1 MKTTLSVI
9 IASLLLITGTRVL
22 ASGKGPK
29 NNPPKQYAIS
39 GVILDTD
46 SNEKLA
52 GVTIRFADSDK
63 KVYTDSNGGFTL
75 DGLAPGTYKLKIN
88 CISYKD
94 KEISVKVIK
103 SQEEKLTVQLNPI
116 EP

>member
-9 IASLLLITGTRVL
+9 IVSLLLITGTCVL
-22 ASGKGPK
+22 ASEKGPK
-29 NNPPKQYAIS
+29 NNPSKQCAIS

-52 GVTIRFADSDK
+52 GVTVSFADSDK
-63 KVYTDSNGGFTL
+63 KIYTDSNGGFTL
-75 DGLAPGTYKLKIN
+75 EGLAPGTYKLKIN

-94 KEISVKVIK
+94 KEISVKVNATR
-103 SQEEKLTVQLNPI
+103 EEKLTVQLKPI